1 MENIKDELFIM
12 PIAELIL
19 FDKSDVITTSGNGFE
34 GEEDDF
40 IFDDKSGL

>member
-12 PIAELIL
+12 PIAEIVK
-19 FDKSDVITTSGNGFE
+19 FDALDVITTSGNGFE

-40 IFDDKSGL
+40 DFGGM